1 MADKARRAGP
11 AALFPPMESA
21 PDKPRPS
28 RSFDFCFIHLDYT
41 LVRVEEVDGR
51 VTIRATA
58 DTFSRRRKTCFIREL
73 AAEGFISD
81 DRWSVL
87 FDGESDS
94 SGIRWLI
101 DRSWVKPDQALID
114 RNRRLVKRF
123 FLPLVLGWMAL
134 MCVALSGQGG
144 IRAWGVGSGAPR
156 VGSYGSR

>member
-1 MADKARRAGP
+1 MADEAHRAGP
-11 AALFPPMESA
+11 AVLFSPMESA
-21 PDKPRPS
+21 PDKPRSS

-41 LVRVEEVDGR
+41 LVRVEEIDGR

-81 DRWSVL
+81 DRWPAL
-87 FDGESDS
+87 FEVESDS

-114 RNRRLVKRF
+114 RNHRLVKRC
-123 FLPLVLGWMAL
+123 FLPLVLGWLAF
-134 MCVALSGQGG
+134 MCVAGSDQGG
-144 IRAWGVGSGAPR
+144 TRAWGVGSGAPR
-156 VGSYGSR
+156 AGSYCSR